1 MRSILIL
8 ISIFG
13 CCWQGLAADA
23 TYTPAYKKAFGY
35 ITQLRFAEAKS
46 LVSAER
52 SKNPD
57 NKTGAYLDAAMLC
70 AEIFTNEDQAY
81 YAKVQDRIDA
91 LMVEIEEVDE
101 SNPYRRLFLGE
112 LYVAQ
117 ATLNGKFKNNIK
129 AAWQFYKAYN
139 LLTENAN
146 LFPRFMPNKIP
157 LGVLYAGIGSLP
169 DDYRSLASLLGFDG
183 SVQGGIAM
191 VKEAFWRM
199 SADEDLKFYR
209 PYAGFVYSYVTY
221 QLGATSDISPEKLG
235 LDVANSSF
243 LIFAQALVELE
254 NGNARQALKWL
265 DSRPAG
271 KQYFEFAYLD
281 YMQGKI
287 LLGLNPDRCVAY
299 FEKYIKVTHGGVY
312 VKSSYRYLSWYY
324 LLKGNAQKAEEMRE
338 NIFRKGNTNTGAD
351 RQALEEAT
359 AGFNKTLIEARVLFD
374 VGEYAKAEAALRNN
388 PVTNCCKSPA
398 EEAEYYYRY
407 GRITQEMAMLNSAI
421 NWFKKALEVNDAASS
436 FAVGNSALQLGILYE
451 EQDDKTK
458 ATEYYKRT
466 LKYSGYP
473 FYEGVHQKAKTGLA
487 RLKAK

>member
-1 MRSILIL
+1 MRSIFIF
-8 ISIFG
+8 ISVFSL
-13 CCWQGLAADA
+13 CLQGIAADA
-23 TYTPAYKKAFGY
+23 RYTPAYKKAFGY

-46 LVSAER
+46 LVSAEK
-52 SKNPD
+52 SKYPD
-57 NKTGAYLDAAMLC
+57 NKTGAYLEAAMLC

-91 LMVEIEEVDE
+91 LILEIEEVDDT
-101 SNPYRRLFLGE
+101 NPYRRLFLGE
-112 LYVAQ
+112 IYVAQ

-139 LLTENAN
+139 LLTENAER
-146 LFPRFMPNKIP
+146 FPSFMPNKIP

-191 VKEAFWRM
+191 VKEAFWRL
-199 SADEDLKFYR
+199 SADDDLKFYR

-254 NGNARQALKWL
+254 NGNAQKALNWL
-265 DSRPAG
+265 DNRPVG
-271 KQYFEFAYLD
+271 SKYFEFAYLD

-287 LLGLNPDRCVAY
+287 LLGLEPDRCVSY
-299 FEKYIKVTHGGVY
+299 FNKYLKANRGGVY
-312 VKSSYRYLSWYY
+312 VKSSYRYLSWYF
-324 LLKGNAQKAEEMRE
+324 LLKGNAAKAEEMRE

-359 AGFNKTLIEARVLFD
+359 VGFNKTLIEARVLFD
-374 VGEYAKAEAALRNN
+374 VGEYQKAENALKES
-388 PVTNCCKSPA
+388 PVSTCCKTPA

-407 GRITQEMAMLNSAI
+407 GRIKQEMGLSSSATL
-421 NWFKKALEVNDAASS
+421 WFAKALGVLNASSS
-436 FAVGNSALQLGILYE
+436 FAVGNSALQLGILHE
-451 EQDDKTK
+451 EQGNWTK
-458 ATEYYKRT
+458 AIEYYKKT

-487 RLKAK
+487 RLKG